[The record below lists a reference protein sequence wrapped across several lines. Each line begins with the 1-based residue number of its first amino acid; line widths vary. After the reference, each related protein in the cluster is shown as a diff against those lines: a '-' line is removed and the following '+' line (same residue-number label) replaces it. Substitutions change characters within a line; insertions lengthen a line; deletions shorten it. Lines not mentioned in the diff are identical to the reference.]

1 MVWFFRAAA
10 ATTLAVFLCAATATA
25 ETGTAPDT
33 APGDQQALQ
42 PDTADIAEKV
52 WRTLEYDAAAGRNWA
67 TDQEAVR
74 RHFARTPE
82 EATRMFREQYGPD
95 SMLTRSA
102 SAIAVI
108 TNAAERSAQ
117 LPLDSINSV
126 TEGVNQAA
134 QKLPGM
140 GRLPAI
146 KLKSKV
152 DSHHFGVS
160 LTTKW

>member
-1 MVWFFRAAA
+1 MVWLFRAAA
-10 ATTLAVFLCAATATA
+10 ATTLAVFLCATTATA
-25 ETGTAPDT
+25 ETGSGPAT
-33 APGDQQALQ
+33 APGDQQALE
-42 PDTADIAEKV
+42 PDTTDIAEKV
-52 WRTLEYDAAAGRNWA
+52 WRTLEYDAVAARNWA
-67 TDQEAVR
+67 TDKEAVR
-74 RHFARTPE
+74 RHFARTPD

-117 LPLDSINSV
+117 LPLNGINSV
-126 TEGVNQAA
+126 TESVSGVA
-134 QKLPGM
+134 QELPGM
-140 GRLPAI
+140 GRLPAL

>member
-1 MVWFFRAAA
+1 MVWLFRAAT
-10 ATTLAVFLCAATATA
+10 ATTLAVLLCAVTATA
-25 ETGTAPDT
+25 ETGSRPAT
-33 APGDQQALQ
+33 APGDQQALE
-42 PDTADIAEKV
+42 PDTADIAEKA
-52 WRTLEYDAAAGRNWA
+52 WSALEYDSAAQRNWA
-67 TDQEAVR
+67 TDQKAVR
-74 RHFARTPE
+74 MHFARTPD

-95 SMLTRSA
+95 SILTRSV
-102 SAIAVI
+102 SAVAVI

-126 TEGVNQAA
+126 TEKVSGVA
-134 QKLPGM
+134 QEMAGI
-140 GRLPAI
+140 GRLPTI